1 MQVQVLYSP
10 LIIKDTLI
18 TDNSV
23 IEKAIPLFPEF
34 MSEDAEE
41 QIKTRYYNL
50 QELKSKLSKLRM
62 EAMAL
67 ESKVA
72 EEEKLYRQQAA
83 MFNIVF
89 AKKEIEEIKNTV
101 LLNVVN
107 HDDAGNWH

>member
-1 MQVQVLYSP
+1 M
-10 LIIKDTLI
+10 LI

-107 HDDAGNWH
+107 HDDVRNRH

>member
-1 MQVQVLYSP
+1 M
-10 LIIKDTLI
+10 LI

-67 ESKVA
+67 DSKVA

>member
-1 MQVQVLYSP
+1 M
-10 LIIKDTLI
+10 LI

-23 IEKAIPLFPEF
+23 IEKAIPLFHEF

-107 HDDAGNWH
+107 HDDARNWH

>member
-1 MQVQVLYSP
+1 
-10 LIIKDTLI
+10 
-18 TDNSV
+18 
-23 IEKAIPLFPEF
+23 
-34 MSEDAEE
+34 MSEDAEQ
-41 QIKTRYYNL
+41 QIKDKYYNL

-62 EAMAL
+62 EVMSL

-83 MFNIVF
+83 MFDIVF

-107 HDDAGNWH
+107 HDDARNWH

>member
-1 MQVQVLYSP
+1 M
-10 LIIKDTLI
+10 LI

-107 HDDAGNWH
+107 NDDARNWH

>member
-1 MQVQVLYSP
+1 M
-10 LIIKDTLI
+10 LI

-107 HDDAGNWH
+107 HDDARNWH

>member
-1 MQVQVLYSP
+1 M
-10 LIIKDTLI
+10 LI

-34 MSEDAEE
+34 MSEDAEK

-107 HDDAGNWH
+107 HDDARNWH